1 MISTRDTGLAERL
14 IQSLEVHPAIDGVGL
29 AGSRARGDANP
40 LSDWDFEVKTA
51 DFPSVAGALPELV
64 PPVEPLAQQWD
75 RLSDHACYMLM
86 LRGAVKVDLIFDE
99 PHALERPWVVS
110 AETLTGIDEHF
121 WDWTIWLASKDSAG
135 KQSLVGNELQKMH
148 EHLLGPLGVVS
159 TPASIENAVAAYL
172 PALRSAEER
181 LGVRV
186 PAALKREVL
195 DRLAGHGYAF

>member
-1 MISTRDTGLAERL
+1 MNCPFAERVTSVL
-14 IQSLEVHPAIDGVGL
+14 SRHPGIGAVVL
-29 AGSRARGDANP
+29 VGSRARGEAAE
-40 LSDWDFEVKTA
+40 LSDWDLKVETSAFR
-51 DFPSVAGALPELV
+51 PVAAALPALV
-64 PPVEPLAQQWD
+64 APLKPLAQQWD

-86 LRGAVKVDLIFDE
+86 LRGAVKVDLIFEE
-99 PHALERPWVVS
+99 PHALEPPWVLS
-110 AETLTGIDEHF
+110 ADTLTGIDEHF

-135 KQSLVGNELQKMH
+135 KQSLVATELQKLH

>member
-1 MISTRDTGLAERL
+1 MTSTRDTGLAER
-14 IQSLEVHPAIDGVGL
+14 ITESLQVHRSVEAVTL
-29 AGSRARGDANP
+29 AGSRARGEAGP
-40 LSDWDFEVKTA
+40 LSDWDFEVQTA
-51 DFPSVAGALPELV
+51 NFPSVAGALPGLV
-64 PPVEPLAQQWD
+64 TPLVPLAQQWD

-135 KQSLVGNELQKMH
+135 KQSLVGTELQKMH

-172 PALRSAEER
+172 PTLRSAEER

-186 PAALKREVL
+186 PDVLKREVL
-195 DRLAGHGYAF
+195 DRLAGHVYAF

>member
-1 MISTRDTGLAERL
+1 MTSTRETGLAER
-14 IQSLEVHPAIDGVGL
+14 ITESLPIHPAVDAITL
-29 AGSRARGDANP
+29 AGSRARGDAGP
-40 LSDWDFEVKTA
+40 LSDWDFEVQTA
-51 DFPSVAGALPELV
+51 DFPSVTGALPGLV
-64 PPVEPLAQQWD
+64 APLEPLAQQWD

-86 LRGAVKVDLIFDE
+86 LRGAVKVDLIFEE
-99 PHALERPWVVS
+99 PHALEPAWVLR

-135 KQSLVGNELQKMH
+135 KQSLVGTELQKMH

-186 PAALKREVL
+186 PDVLQREVL

>member
-1 MISTRDTGLAERL
+1 MSLADLVTEALER
-14 IQSLEVHPAIDGVGL
+14 HPSVEAVTL
-29 AGSRARGDANP
+29 AGSRARGDAGP
-40 LSDWDFEVKTA
+40 LSDYDFEVHTA
-51 DFPSVAGALPELV
+51 DFPSVAGALPGLV
-64 PPVEPLAQQWD
+64 ALLAPLAQQWD
-75 RLSDHACYMLM
+75 RLSDHACYTLM

-135 KQSLVGNELQKMH
+135 KQSLVGTELQKMH

-186 PAALKREVL
+186 PDVLQREVL

>member
-1 MISTRDTGLAERL
+1 MIKPRDTGLAEGITESVR
-14 IQSLEVHPAIDGVGL
+14 VHPAIDAVTL
-29 AGSRARGDANP
+29 TGSRARGENGL

-64 PPVEPLAQQWD
+64 APLEPLAQQWD

-86 LRGAVKVDLIFDE
+86 LRGAVKVDLIFEE
-99 PHALERPWVVS
+99 PHALERPWIVS

-135 KQSLVGNELQKMH
+135 KQSLVVTELQKMH
-148 EHLLGPLGVVS
+148 GHLLVPLGVIS
-159 TPASIENAVAAYL
+159 TPRSIEDAVAAFL
-172 PALRSAEER
+172 PALQRAEER

-186 PAALKREVL
+186 PDVLQREVL